1 MNRFYLGL
9 DLGQRQDYT
18 AIAVVERE
26 EPVLV
31 RFDYVAWMRWGTKLE
46 TKFVVRHLERIALG
60 TSYVSIVDRVRRMV
74 NSEDLRGRCSLVV
87 DGTGVGGAVVDL
99 LRESDMDCELVPV
112 QITGGG
118 KARREAGAW
127 NVPKRDLIGV
137 VQVLFEQGRLLFAD
151 GMPRVKM
158 LVDEL
163 MAMRVRVTT
172 EGNEQYGA
180 WREGAHDDLALAV
193 AMACW
198 RGKADERVVGDRSD
212 GRVIFAY

>member
-1 MNRFYLGL
+1 M
-9 DLGQRQDYT
+9 
-18 AIAVVERE
+18 VERE

-31 RFDYVAWMRWGTKLE
+31 RFDYVAWMRRGTKLE

-118 KARREAGAW
+118 KARREAG
-127 NVPKRDLIGV
+127 R
-137 VQVLFEQGRLLFAD
+137 
-151 GMPRVKM
+151 GM
-158 LVDEL
+158 
-163 MAMRVRVTT
+163 
-172 EGNEQYGA
+172 
-180 WREGAHDDLALAV
+180 
-193 AMACW
+193 C
-198 RGKADERVVGDRSD
+198 RS
-212 GRVIFAY
+212 GI